1 MKKRLG
7 LWEYVRRSL
16 SLDEIMAH
24 IKNGYTLSANY
35 TTDYQTIIKQQN
47 RRNERLIGTSFVMF
61 DLDDDIEC
69 SIFELIEKLIIKPTI
84 AYTTFSHQKDGK
96 GNRYRLLYL
105 LKKKFKILMY
115 IENYMI
121 ILKEK
126 IVYLLL
132 MNVVVTYPKLY

>member
-1 MKKRLG
+1 MYFEITISLQNFTEKPNEKEIRTM
-7 LWEYVRRSL
+7 EYVRRSL

-105 LKKKFKILMY
+105 FKEEIQHNFCYFKIRNNS
-115 IENYMI
+115 IF
-121 ILKEK
+121 
-126 IVYLLL
+126 
-132 MNVVVTYPKLY
+132 